1 METELEL
8 LKRKMLLQMMTP
20 KARTKC
26 PVEPNGDSIK
36 LNEIINKCKV
46 VIVDFWAEWCGPC
59 RLVEPVIE
67 QIAEKYKDRI
77 SVVKINVDINPDVA
91 VAYEVMSIPTVI
103 VFYNGKPVRRFIGYS
118 PYLYKSLDGIIKKL
132 L

>member
-1 METELEL
+1 MEAELEL

-20 KARTKC
+20 KARSKC
-26 PVEPNGDSIK
+26 PVEPNGDSKK

-59 RLVEPVIE
+59 RLVEPIIE
-67 QIAEKYKDRI
+67 RIAEKYKDRI
-77 SVVKINVDINPDVA
+77 SVVKINVDLNPDVA
-91 VAYEVMSIPTVI
+91 AAYEVMSVPTVL
-103 VFYNGKPVRRFIGYS
+103 VFHNRDLVRRFIGYS
-118 PYLYKSLDGIIKKL
+118 SYLYKNLDELIKKL